1 MKYLPLLLR
10 ENKLNATLFIIS
22 GNFALVVG
30 TSLLLTFTGRL
41 EYLLILALST
51 TAAIFTC
58 SGVRPS
64 IWGIQPFRNEWM
76 PPIFLTGGGAVLAA
90 EAAALLIFFQGL
102 APALYSITTLT
113 ACYLMLLGSDILVK
127 VDLMKRQP
135 IYSLNEE
142 KLVIERLT
150 I

>member
-10 ENKLNATLFIIS
+10 ENKLNAALFIII

-41 EYLLILALST
+41 DYLLILALST
-51 TAAIFTC
+51 TATIFTC

-76 PPIFLTGGGAVLAA
+76 TPIFLTGGGAVLAA
-90 EAAALLIFFQGL
+90 EVAALLIFFQGL

-127 VDLMKRQP
+127 VDLMRRQP
-135 IYSLNEE
+135 TYSLQEE